1 MNAFSTKIFYSILL
15 LFLCCGVVAQT
26 KFMVTATPQK
36 AGKDEYI
43 TLTLT
48 VANGNN
54 VQKINPPNITDFKVV
69 SGPNTTT
76 EENTINGVTSQY
88 ISLSYILLA
97 KNTGTFNIPPATAI
111 VNGQTFKSNAVSIS
125 VSKNPTGNS
134 GQATAPASASMM
146 PGFDPFNEPQAQVS
160 FSDYILRKGENIA
173 EKVSNNMQLKLQTSK
188 TSCYVGEPLLA
199 SYKLYTRL
207 RSESSLSENPSFN
220 GFSVVEMMQPNEGAG
235 FSTEKLNG
243 RSYNVYTI
251 RKVQLYPLQSGQVE
265 VETAKLDNRISFI
278 KYTGNNGNSYN
289 VDPDAL
295 ITETVTLNCKPVTIN
310 VKPLP
315 EAGKP
320 ESFSGAVGNFS
331 IDASLQKNTFS
342 TNETGKLYIT
352 ISGRGNMQLLT
363 QPPITWP
370 KEMEAFDARV
380 TDNTDNKTVP
390 ISGSKTFEIPF
401 TVGKTGLYQLPT
413 INFSFFD
420 PTTGTYKTVTAAD
433 LSFNV
438 VKGNKEIL
446 KLPADT
452 TGDNKNTISL
462 INEIVSYR
470 WLIILFITGIIISI
484 LIIWL
489 SKEKKQKKKTLQGQQ
504 KSADTIK
511 ASDFYIT
518 QNPLT
523 KTEDSLFKNECVSF
537 YNIINEEM
545 KNFLAKRFDLAAEEV
560 NQKNLAIVMDRG
572 GIANTHILQVQQLI
586 KDIEWQ
592 LYTPFERNEALNE
605 MYVRAQNVIHILGE
619 KNTNTNL

>member
-1 MNAFSTKIFYSILL
+1 
-15 LFLCCGVVAQT
+15 
-26 KFMVTATPQK
+26 MVTATPQK

-220 GFSVVEMMQPNEGAG
+220 GFSVVEMMEPNEGAG

-523 KTEDSLFKNECVSF
+523 KTEDCLFKNECFSF

>member
-1 MNAFSTKIFYSILL
+1 
-15 LFLCCGVVAQT
+15 
-26 KFMVTATPQK
+26 MVTATPQK

-88 ISLSYILLA
+88 ILLSYILLA

-289 VDPDAL
+289 IAPDAL

-331 IDASLQKNTFS
+331 IDASLQKNTFG

-446 KLPADT
+446 KLPAGT

-523 KTEDSLFKNECVSF
+523 KTEDCLFKNECVSF

-560 NQKNLAIVMDRG
+560 NQKNLAIIMDRA

>member
-1 MNAFSTKIFYSILL
+1 MNAFSTRIFYSTLL
-15 LFLCCGVVAQT
+15 LFFCCGVIAQT
-26 KFMVTATPQK
+26 KFTVTATPQK
-36 AGKDEYI
+36 AGRDEYI

-54 VQKINPPNITDFKVV
+54 VQKINPPTIKDFKVV

-76 EENTINGVTSQY
+76 EENTINGMTSQY

-111 VNGQTFKSNAVSIS
+111 INGQTCKSNAVSII

-134 GQATAPASASMM
+134 AQPTAPASMS

-243 RSYNVYTI
+243 KSYNVYTI

-265 VETAKLDNRISFI
+265 VEAAKLDNRISFI
-278 KYTGNNGNSYN
+278 KYNGNNGNSYN
-289 VDPDAL
+289 IDPDAL
-295 ITETVTLNCKPVTIN
+295 ITETVTLSCKPVTIN

-331 IDASLQKNTFS
+331 IDASLQKNTFA
-342 TNETGKLYIT
+342 TDETGQLYIT
-352 ISGRGNMQLLT
+352 ITGNGNMQLLT

-370 KEMEAFDARV
+370 KEIEAFDARV

-401 TVGKTGLYQLPT
+401 TVSKTGSYQLPS

-420 PTTGTYKTVTAAD
+420 PATGTYKTVTAAA

-438 VKGNKEIL
+438 VKGNKEVL

-452 TGDNKNTISL
+452 TGNNKNDISL
-462 INEIVSYR
+462 LDKLIGFR
-470 WLIILFITGIIISI
+470 WLIILFIIGIIISI

-489 SKEKKQKKKTLQGQQ
+489 SKEKKQEKKFLEEQQ
-504 KSADTIK
+504 KSADPTT
-511 ASDFYIT
+511 ASDFYTT

-523 KTEDSLFKNECVSF
+523 KTEDCLFKNECVSF
-537 YNIINEEM
+537 YNIINEEIT
-545 KNFLAKRFDLAAEEV
+545 KFLAKRFDLPAEEV
-560 NQKNLAIVMDRG
+560 NQKNLGIAMDKE
-572 GIANTHILQVQQLI
+572 GIANANILQVQQLI

-605 MYVRAQNVIHILGE
+605 MYVRAQNVIQILGE
-619 KNTNTNL
+619 KNTTTNL